1 MNRAA
6 AAAARSAAALPSRT
20 VTMSIHEITCETGVF
35 DADRTQLSGRVDMPP
50 ENSGTFDCRDS
61 APMIPSCFLTRLAV
75 SQA

>member
-35 DADRTQLSGRVDMPP
+35 DADRTQLSGRVDMPLRT
-50 ENSGTFDCRDS
+50 SVL
-61 APMIPSCFLTRLAV
+61 APP
-75 SQA
+75 